1 LSFCTS
7 EFLERSPRATE
18 KWRITTSPTFLT
30 EGLFGQIILYVFE
43 ILPRLYSSR
52 IFPEWKIT
60 SLVYGFEPDFTVI
73 PGVFDLS
80 YKPDIHTMDVDL
92 ADFKANCVIL
102 GNQWEALHDIWT
114 AYFSI
119 PLRTVKCAD
128 AFGDLSHAIGLHYR
142 GMDKNTDLH
151 QTNPVS
157 HDDFMTLVNDFIGNH
172 NDIETIFIA
181 SDEYSIKK
189 AIKHNYKDKRVIDSG
204 ESVFWKDHEETSNF
218 AKADH
223 AVLDC
228 LLLSRCKYLIKNQS
242 ALSGFAKVLNP
253 KIEAYRIAASKFL
266 SVLAPPYFPDGY
278 IPPLTSENH
287 DCKVILNRL
296 LDKDWTQNKKALEKF
311 GKSFAIMS
319 PSMWSHS
326 FLMERL
332 SFRWKFKNTAQ
343 RTWNKLHLEEVR
355 SFLKKTF

>member
-1 LSFCTS
+1 MA
-7 EFLERSPRATE
+7 PE
-18 KWRITTSPTFLT
+18 KWRITTSPSFLT
-30 EGLFGQIILYVFE
+30 EGLFGQIVLYVFE
-43 ILPRLYSSR
+43 VLPKLYSNR
-52 IFPEWKIT
+52 VFPEWQIT

-80 YKPDIHTMDVDL
+80 YTPNTHTTDVNL
-92 ADFKANCVIL
+92 ADLKANCVIL
-102 GNQWEALHDIWT
+102 GNQWETLHEIWT
-114 AYFSI
+114 AYFNI
-119 PLRTVKCAD
+119 PSRTVKRAN

-142 GMDKNTDLH
+142 GKDKNTDSK

-157 HDDFMTLVNDFIGNH
+157 HDDFLTLINDFISNH
-172 NDIETIFIA
+172 EDIDTIFVA
-181 SDEYSIKK
+181 SDEFPIKQ

-204 ESVFWKDHEETSNF
+204 ESVFWKDLEKTNNF

-266 SVLAPPYFPDGY
+266 SALAPPYFPDGY
-278 IPPLTSENH
+278 IPLLTSEDPN
-287 DCKVILNRL
+287 CKAILNRL
-296 LDKDWTQNKKALEKF
+296 LDKDWTQNKKAMQKF
-311 GKSFAIMS
+311 GKPFATMP
-319 PSMWSHS
+319 PSIWSHS

-332 SFRWKFKNTAQ
+332 SFRWKIKNTAQ
-343 RTWNKLHLEEVR
+343 RTWNKLHLEKAR
-355 SFLKKTF
+355 SALKKAF